1 MSIIDPHVHQLGRVT
16 LHPNVTVGSELTWR
30 EIVTADGCELYDA
43 NHHQGEQ
50 PVVRTGRV
58 LEIHADPYE
67 DWLLVR
73 LVDDGIEYDTDLP
86 AEWWGGVNQ
95 VAALS
100 QA

>member
-1 MSIIDPHVHQLGRVT
+1 MSIIDPTTGVT
-16 LHPNVTVGSELTWR
+16 LHPNVTIGSELTWR
-30 EIVTADGCELYDA
+30 EIVTAQGCELYDS
-43 NHHQGEQ
+43 NLPHHQDEQ

-86 AEWWGGVNQ
+86 AEWWDGVSL
-95 VAALS
+95 VAARS
-100 QA
+100 PA

>member
-1 MSIIDPHVHQLGRVT
+1 MSIIDPATGVT
-16 LHPNVTVGSELTWR
+16 LHSNVTIGSELTWR

-43 NHHQGEQ
+43 NLPHHQDVQ
-50 PVVRTGRV
+50 PGVRTGRV
-58 LEIHADPYE
+58 LEICEDPYE

-86 AEWWGGVNQ
+86 AEWWGGVNL

>member
-1 MSIIDPHVHQLGRVT
+1 MSIIDPTTGVT